1 MRTGK
6 GSVRAASP
14 SDGELG
20 FWDGWMDGLG
30 WVLFISSYL
39 ILSCGLDGCGA
50 SGFWFRT
57 AMCLWSVRYRLEDV
71 SLGAG
76 GGGIRV
82 MYVCMAGSI
91 RSDSV
96 MN

>member
-1 MRTGK
+1 M
-6 GSVRAASP
+6 
-14 SDGELG
+14 
-20 FWDGWMDGLG
+20 DGWIGLG
-30 WVLFISSYL
+30 IIHLILSYL
-39 ILSCGLDGCGA
+39 ILWVGWMWGFWFLV